1 MNNKKTI
8 LITGATSGIGKASI
22 LALAHSQDRYIFIAR
37 NKEKAEQT
45 KREVIEQCKNN
56 DVDFYLADLSRME
69 EVKKVAAEISVKESR
84 IDTLINNAGILGPDE
99 KQMTDE
105 GFEQTFA
112 TNHLSM
118 FLLSNLLLPLLE
130 KSDGAR
136 IINVSSEAHRITSF
150 NLNNLQGEEG
160 YSSLKAYALSKM
172 CNILFTIEAA
182 KRWQD
187 KGIRVNCM
195 HPGGVNTNF
204 GEGKGFIR
212 NLAFI
217 LAKPFFI
224 SPEKGA
230 ETIIYLAQNDI
241 GLKINGKYLKKKK
254 IVEPSKSARNTE
266 NALKLWNLSTAL
278 VKSQL

>member
-1 MNNKKTI
+1 MKNKEII
-8 LITGATSGIGKASI
+8 LITGATSGIGKATLLE
-22 LALAHSQDRYIFIAR
+22 LAKTPNRYIFIAR
-37 NKEKAEQT
+37 NKEKAEKT
-45 KREVIEQCKNN
+45 KREVIEQSKNE
-56 DVDFYLADLSRME
+56 DVDYYLADLSRIE
-69 EVKKVAAEISVKESR
+69 EVKKVALQIIEKEPQ
-84 IDTLINNAGILGPDE
+84 INTLINNAGILGSDE

-105 GFEQTFA
+105 GFELTFA
-112 TNHLSM
+112 TNHLSA

-130 KSDGAR
+130 KSKGAR
-136 IINVSSEAHRITSF
+136 IINVSSEAHRITNF
-150 NLNNLQGEEG
+150 NLNNLQGEES

-172 CNILFTIEAA
+172 CNILFTTEAA

-187 KGIRVNCM
+187 KNIKVNCM

-204 GEGKGFIR
+204 GEGKGFLR

-224 SPEKGA
+224 SAEKGA
-230 ETIIYLAQNDI
+230 ETVVYLAQNDI

-254 IVEPSKSARNTE
+254 IIEPNKSAQNAE

-278 VKSQL
+278 LKSYL

>member
-8 LITGATSGIGKASI
+8 LITGATSGIGKAT
-22 LALAHSQDRYIFIAR
+22 LLELAHTPNRYIFIAR

-45 KREVIEQCKNN
+45 KREIIEKSKNK
-56 DVDFYLADLSRME
+56 DVDYYLADFSRIE
-69 EVKKVAAEISVKESR
+69 EVKKVANQILEKEAQ
-84 IDTLINNAGILGPDE
+84 INILINNAGILGPDN
-99 KQMTDE
+99 KQITDE
-105 GFEQTFA
+105 GFELTFA
-112 TNHLSM
+112 TNHLSA

-136 IINVSSEAHRITSF
+136 VINVSSEAHRITRF
-150 NLNNLQGEEG
+150 NMNNLQGEES
-160 YSSLKAYALSKM
+160 YSSLKIYGLSKM

-182 KRWQD
+182 KRWKD
-187 KGIRVNCM
+187 KHIHVNCV

-204 GEGKGFIR
+204 GEGKGIIR
-212 NLAFI
+212 NLTFM

-224 SPEKGA
+224 SAEKGA

-254 IVEPSKSARNTE
+254 IIEPSKSARSTE
-266 NALKLWNLSTAL
+266 NALQLWNLSSAL
-278 VKSQL
+278 LKSHL

>member
-1 MNNKKTI
+1 MNKKKTI
-8 LITGATSGIGKASI
+8 LITGATSGIGKATLLK
-22 LALAHSQDRYIFIAR
+22 LANSPDRYIFIAR

-45 KREVIEQCKNN
+45 KLEVIEQCKNK

-69 EVKKVAAEISVKESR
+69 EVKKVADEISAKESR

-99 KQMTDE
+99 KQLTDE
-105 GFEQTFA
+105 GFELTFA

-130 KSDGAR
+130 KSNTAR
-136 IINVSSEAHRITSF
+136 VINVSSEAHRITSF

-160 YSSLKAYALSKM
+160 YSSLRAYSLSKM

-187 KGIRVNCM
+187 KGIKVNCM

-241 GLKINGKYLKKKK
+241 GLKVNGKYLKKKK
-254 IVEPSKSARNTE
+254 IIEPSKSAKDVE

-278 VKSQL
+278 VKSHL